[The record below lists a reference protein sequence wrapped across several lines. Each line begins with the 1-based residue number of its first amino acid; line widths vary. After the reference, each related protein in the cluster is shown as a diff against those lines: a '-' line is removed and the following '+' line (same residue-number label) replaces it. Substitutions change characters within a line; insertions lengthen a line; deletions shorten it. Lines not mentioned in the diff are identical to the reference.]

1 MKIRFLTLTLV
12 ALFAINAV
20 QAQRPDRGQRNMQ
33 PRDRINRHE
42 LMAERFNNFFT
53 EEQQEQ
59 VKSIR
64 LETAKQVQPLRN
76 ELRELQAHQQ
86 TLSTSDKPDMK
97 AIYQNIDEMTEVQG
111 NIRKI
116 MAKQQQDIRSLL
128 TEEQKL
134 KFDAMKN
141 QMTDRKRDGF
151 RTYRGPG
158 EKAG

>member
-12 ALFAINAV
+12 ALFAITAV
-20 QAQRPDRGQRNMQ
+20 HAQKPDREQQNMQ
-33 PRDRINRHE
+33 PRDRMNRNE
-42 LMAERFNNFFT
+42 MMAESFNNFFT
-53 EEQQEQ
+53 KEQQEQ

>member
-12 ALFAINAV
+12 ALFAITAV
-20 QAQRPDRGQRNMQ
+20 HAQKPDREQQNMQ
-33 PRDRINRHE
+33 PRDRMNRNE
-42 LMAERFNNFFT
+42 MMAESFNNFFT
-53 EEQQEQ
+53 KEQQEQ

-128 TEEQKL
+128 TDEQKL

-141 QMTDRKRDGF
+141 RMTDRKRDGF
-151 RTYRGPG
+151 RTHRRPG